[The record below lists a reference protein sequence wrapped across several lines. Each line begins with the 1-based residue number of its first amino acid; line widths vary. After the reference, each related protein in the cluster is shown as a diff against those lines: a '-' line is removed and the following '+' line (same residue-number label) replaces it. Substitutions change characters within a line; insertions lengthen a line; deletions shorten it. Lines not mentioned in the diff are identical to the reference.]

1 MNYGSKCPTLFSDR
15 GKEAMMKSDAEYF
28 LRRASEEAHRAIA
41 SEQPEA
47 ASAHEDLSN
56 FYSVRAARLLAA
68 KDEPCEG

>member
-1 MNYGSKCPTLFSDR
+1 
-15 GKEAMMKSDAEYF
+15 MKSDAEYF